1 MNSRK
6 ASPASEFKFPPLP
19 AWSKDWRVWVGG
31 IAAVSFFMALGL
43 LGLLVGLMAAPLR
56 RFWTCSSVRR
66 VGASWMVRFTSAI
79 CVESRVRSGMC
90 EMKVEQA

>member
-31 IAAVSFFMALGL
+31 IAAVSFLMALVNSL
-43 LGLLVGLMAAPLR
+43 SYRSELMVMDGRGVMDGGREGFMLE
-56 RFWTCSSVRR
+56 RR
-66 VGASWMVRFTSAI
+66 VGQQQSSVGEA
-79 CVESRVRSGMC
+79 VERLFV
-90 EMKVEQA
+90 

>member
-31 IAAVSFFMALGL
+31 IAAVSFFMALVNSLSYRSELMVMDGRGGMDGGREGFML
-43 LGLLVGLMAAPLR
+43 EMRVGQQQ
-56 RFWTCSSVRR
+56 SSV
-66 VGASWMVRFTSAI
+66 GEA
-79 CVESRVRSGMC
+79 VERLFV
-90 EMKVEQA
+90 

>member
-31 IAAVSFFMALGL
+31 IAAVSFFMALVNSL
-43 LGLLVGLMAAPLR
+43 SYRSELMVMDGRGGMEGGREGFMLE
-56 RFWTCSSVRR
+56 RR
-66 VGASWMVRFTSAI
+66 VGQQQSSVGEA
-79 CVESRVRSGMC
+79 VERLFV
-90 EMKVEQA
+90 